1 MPTESKLLTMRD
13 AIARHV
19 PSGSMVLL
27 GAQLE
32 QMIPFA
38 AGHELIRQ
46 SRRDLTLVG
55 PISDILFDQMI
66 GAGCVSR
73 VMAAWVGNVSAGVGY
88 CFRRAVER
96 SIPRRLE
103 VVDYS
108 NFTMALA
115 LHAAALGVPFLPTYA
130 TLGSDLLKK
139 NGNLREFSSPVSE
152 EKLVAVRALRP
163 DVAILHVQRS
173 DAQGNAHLWGSLG
186 VAVDGARA
194 ARKVIV
200 VAEEIVEPSVIA
212 SDPNRTLIPGF
223 LVAAVVHE
231 PGGAHPSP
239 VQGYLRP
246 RPRVFHRIS
255 RTDPPPGRFRGLAS
269 PLGHAGDRSH
279 RVLEAPRRHPRRR
292 PGRERTCFLRTRGFW
307 ILMTAD
313 PMANIEITPREV
325 KDLLARDPKV
335 LFVDVREQW
344 EYDTARIAGS
354 VLIPLGEIPSNLQRL
369 ESAEHV
375 VFFCHHGMRS
385 LDAAAWLR
393 SQGVETAQSMTGGIE
408 RWSTEIDPS
417 VPRY

>member
-1 MPTESKLLTMRD
+1 MNRARVQIMAESKLMTMRE

-46 SRRDLTLVG
+46 GRRDLTLVG

-66 GAGCVSR
+66 GAACVSR
-73 VMAAWVGNVSAGVGY
+73 VMAAWIGNVSAGVGY
-88 CFRRAVER
+88 CFRRAVEHGV
-96 SIPRRLE
+96 PRKID

-163 DVAILHVQRS
+163 DVAILHVQRA
-173 DAQGNAHLWGSLG
+173 DAQGNAHIWGSLG

-194 ARKVIV
+194 ARKIII
-200 VAEEIVEPSVIA
+200 VAEEIVEPDVIS
-212 SDPNRTLIPGF
+212 SDPNRTLVPEF
-223 LVAAVVHE
+223 LVETVVHE

-239 VQGYLRP
+239 VQGYY
-246 RPRVFHRIS
+246 
-255 RTDPPPGRFRGLAS
+255 GRD
-269 PLGHAGDRSH
+269 HAFFAQYH
-279 RVLEAPRRHPRRR
+279 EQ
-292 PGRERTCFLRTRGFW
+292 TRGVEDFEDW
-307 ILMTAD
+307 
-313 PMANIEITPREV
+313 
-325 KDLLARDPKV
+325 LARWV
-335 LFVDVREQW
+335 VRVSDRG
-344 EYDTARIAGS
+344 EY
-354 VLIPLGEIPSNLQRL
+354 LKQLGAERVQTLGVK
-369 ESAEHV
+369 EHAYSAPAD
-375 VFFCHHGMRS
+375 FG
-385 LDAAAWLR
+385 
-393 SQGVETAQSMTGGIE
+393 
-408 RWSTEIDPS
+408 
-417 VPRY
+417 Y

>member
-1 MPTESKLLTMRD
+1 MTAGSKLLTMRD
-13 AIARHV
+13 AISRHV

-38 AGHELIRQ
+38 AAHELIRQ

-55 PISDILFDQMI
+55 PISDILFDQLI

-115 LHAAALGVPFLPTYA
+115 LHAGALGVPFLPTYA
-130 TLGSDLLKK
+130 TFGSDLLKK

-173 DAQGNAHLWGSLG
+173 DAQGNAHIWGSLG
-186 VAVDGARA
+186 VALDGARA

-200 VAEEIVEPSVIA
+200 VAEEIVEPSLIS

-223 LVAAVVHE
+223 LVATVVHE

-239 VQGYLRP
+239 VQGYYGRDHAFFAEYHEQTRRLEDFEDWVARW
-246 RPRVFHRIS
+246 VVQT
-255 RTDPPPGRFRGLAS
+255 TDRSDYWKQLDPGRVEKLAVKE
-269 PLGHAGDRSH
+269 HAFS
-279 RVLEAPRRHPRRR
+279 AP
-292 PGRERTCFLRTRGFW
+292 
-307 ILMTAD
+307 AD
-313 PMANIEITPREV
+313 
-325 KDLLARDPKV
+325 
-335 LFVDVREQW
+335 FG
-344 EYDTARIAGS
+344 Y
-354 VLIPLGEIPSNLQRL
+354 
-369 ESAEHV
+369 
-375 VFFCHHGMRS
+375 
-385 LDAAAWLR
+385 
-393 SQGVETAQSMTGGIE
+393 
-408 RWSTEIDPS
+408 
-417 VPRY
+417 

>member
-1 MPTESKLLTMRD
+1 MTMRD

-46 SRRDLTLVG
+46 GRRDLTVVG

-88 CFRRAVER
+88 CFRRAVEQAV
-96 SIPRRLE
+96 PRKIE

-163 DVAILHVQRS
+163 DVAILHVQRA
-173 DAQGNAHLWGSLG
+173 DAQGNAHIWGSLG

-194 ARKVIV
+194 ARKIII
-200 VAEEIVEPSVIA
+200 VAEEIVEPSVIS
-212 SDPNRTLIPGF
+212 SDPNRTLVPGF
-223 LVAAVVHE
+223 LVEAVVHE

-239 VQGYLRP
+239 VQGYYGRDHAFFARYHEQTRRAEDFEDWLARWVM
-246 RPRVFHRIS
+246 RVS
-255 RTDPPPGRFRGLAS
+255 
-269 PLGHAGDRSH
+269 DRSEY
-279 RVLEAPRRHPRRR
+279 LKQIGEAQMQSL
-292 PGRERTCFLRTRGFW
+292 G
-307 ILMTAD
+307 
-313 PMANIEITPREV
+313 V
-325 KDLLARDPKV
+325 KDHA
-335 LFVDVREQW
+335 
-344 EYDTARIAGS
+344 YT
-354 VLIPLGEIPSNLQRL
+354 
-369 ESAEHV
+369 
-375 VFFCHHGMRS
+375 
-385 LDAAAWLR
+385 
-393 SQGVETAQSMTGGIE
+393 
-408 RWSTEIDPS
+408 
-417 VPRY
+417 VPADFGY

>member
-1 MPTESKLLTMRD
+1 MTAESKLMTMHD
-13 AIARHV
+13 AMARHV

-73 VMAAWVGNVSAGVGY
+73 VMAAWIGNVSAGVGY

-108 NFTMALA
+108 NFTMAMA
-115 LHAAALGVPFLPTYA
+115 LHAGALGVPFLPTYA

-152 EKLVAVRALRP
+152 ERLVAVRALRP

-173 DAQGNAHLWGSLG
+173 DAHGNAHIWGSLG

-194 ARKVIV
+194 ARRVIV
-200 VAEEIVEPSVIA
+200 VAEEIVAPEVIA
-212 SDPNRTLIPGF
+212 SDPNRTLVPEF

-239 VQGYLRP
+239 VQGYY
-246 RPRVFHRIS
+246 
-255 RTDPPPGRFRGLAS
+255 GRDHDYFSQYHEQTR
-269 PLGHAGDRSH
+269 R
-279 RVLEAPRRHPRRR
+279 LEDF
-292 PGRERTCFLRTRGFW
+292 EDW
-307 ILMTAD
+307 
-313 PMANIEITPREV
+313 
-325 KDLLARDPKV
+325 LARWVMEATDRREYRKQ
-335 LFVDVREQW
+335 LGAERVDSLAVKEH
-344 EYDTARIAGS
+344 AF
-354 VLIPLGEIPSNLQRL
+354 
-369 ESAEHV
+369 SAPAD
-375 VFFCHHGMRS
+375 FG
-385 LDAAAWLR
+385 
-393 SQGVETAQSMTGGIE
+393 
-408 RWSTEIDPS
+408 
-417 VPRY
+417 Y